1 MLKNLRKSEKGFTL
15 IELLIVVAIIG
26 ILAAIAIPQFSA
38 YRIRAFNGA
47 AGADI
52 KNART
57 AQEALFADFQT
68 YGMSVSPVLLGDV
81 LGGSAV
87 PAAPTVGPIA
97 ASTPTNPGLA
107 LTGPRNNPDSLG
119 NMVPVGVGS
128 GLSNGVAFISSSLAS
143 ASLTQL
149 GSSTFIMETKHT
161 QGSRV
166 FVTETEGTAIFYVEN
181 ADWAGFALEDA
192 TDGPAA
198 AYAFVT
204 AAPTTAPDVTD
215 VMAAG
220 GVPNANWAAL

>member
-68 YGMSVSPVLLGDV
+68 YGMSESPVLLGNVTGDS
-81 LGGSAV
+81 GV
-87 PAAPTVGPIA
+87 PADPTVGPIA
-97 ASTPTNPGLA
+97 ASTPTNAGLA
-107 LTGPRNNPDSLG
+107 LTGPRNNPDSTG
-119 NMVPVGVGS
+119 AMVPVGVGS
-128 GLSNGVAFISSSLAS
+128 GLSNGVAFISSTIIPTST
-143 ASLTQL
+143 TQL
-149 GSSTFIMETKHT
+149 GSATFIMETKHT

-181 ADWAGFALEDA
+181 AQWAGFALEDSA
-192 TDGPAA
+192 DGPAT
-198 AYAFVT
+198 AYAFVSSE
-204 AAPTTAPDVTD
+204 PTTAPDVTD
-215 VMAAG
+215 IMSGG